1 MSDKIKFYLK
11 LLIYAVIPLIVYF
24 PLWKQNFSYISTKSI
39 TRIKKVKNLNFS
51 HNLADNADFNIC
63 FKKSSFNN
71 YLLSVLLFAKH
82 TSQVYEYT

>member
-1 MSDKIKFYLK
+1 M
-11 LLIYAVIPLIVYF
+11 
-24 PLWKQNFSYISTKSI
+24 
-39 TRIKKVKNLNFS
+39 
-51 HNLADNADFNIC
+51 ADNADFNIC